1 MVRTTIMLPED
12 VKRRAMAEARKLKVS
27 FAAFVRQAVAERLPG
42 QDPGVDRLNQR
53 RQDPLFRLLDRL
65 PLELLRKLMKSGRW
79 NSESEI
85 VRYGIDL
92 VRREVEREQFSPY
105 PENVLAEAYSKLT
118 REERRQDERMGR
130 GSAHPSP
137 GELT

>member
-1 MVRTTIMLPED
+1 MAATV
-12 VKRRAMAEARKLKVS
+12 AMPQK
-27 FAAFVRQAVAERLPG
+27 
-42 QDPGVDRLNQR
+42 
-53 RQDPLFRLLDRL
+53 
-65 PLELLRKLMKSGRW
+65 ELLRKLMKSGRW

-92 VRREVEREQFSPY
+92 VRREVEREQYAPY
-105 PENVLAEAYSKLT
+105 PESVLAEAYRKLT

-130 GSAHPSP
+130 SSARPSP